1 LHTLGR
7 AEGEATECFA
17 NHPISFEDSNAMPT
31 NPELLLIEEEV
42 ARRFNPSNPITEAI
56 AAKLARTLY
65 QQRRCEY
72 LINFARSIPSR
83 KIDEMPL
90 EKQAAFKQNV
100 KKLLEKLQTFK
111 RSSRDYSAALQVQ
124 TQPAIEAA
132 ADAVQNKAN
141 FSGEDHV

>member
-1 LHTLGR
+1 V
-7 AEGEATECFA
+7 EGEAIQCLA
-17 NHPISFEDSNAMPT
+17 LHPILFEDSNAMPT

-42 ARRFNPSNPITEAI
+42 TRRFNPSNPITQAI
-56 AAKLARTLY
+56 AAKLSKTLY

-72 LINFARSIPSR
+72 LINFARSIPTR

-124 TQPAIEAA
+124 SQPATETA
-132 ADAVQNKAN
+132 ADAVTNKAN
-141 FSGEDHV
+141 FSGADNV

>member
-1 LHTLGR
+1 
-7 AEGEATECFA
+7 
-17 NHPISFEDSNAMPT
+17 MPT

-42 ARRFNPSNPITEAI
+42 TRRFNPSNPITRAI
-56 AAKLARTLY
+56 ASKLAKTLY

-100 KKLLEKLQTFK
+100 KKFLEKLQTFK
-111 RSSRDYSAALQVQ
+111 RSSREYSASLRVQ
-124 TQPAIEAA
+124 TQHGNEAA
-132 ADAVQNKAN
+132 ADAVQNKAEL
-141 FSGEDHV
+141 SGENHV